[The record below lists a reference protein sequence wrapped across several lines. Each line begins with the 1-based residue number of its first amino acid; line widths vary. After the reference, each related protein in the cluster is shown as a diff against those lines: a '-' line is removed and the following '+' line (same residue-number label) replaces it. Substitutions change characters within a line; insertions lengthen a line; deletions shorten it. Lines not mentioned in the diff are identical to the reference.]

1 VARIFTLGPRLSIC
15 CLALWAGLSVAT
27 WAQSPNTLDQTS
39 EQIKALRAEISVIQA
54 RLASQ
59 ESERDTLQDALRE
72 AEVKIGELDRELG
85 ALNQERRALKQE
97 LTALDAEGEQL
108 RDARRQ
114 RANTIDVSIQELWVL
129 QQGGGFRVWLGD
141 QNPEDVARNLAYFQ
155 TLIEAQQQTIAEYE
169 LGLEAVEQ
177 NRSRIAQAQTAL
189 REQATA
195 AAATKAT
202 LTDQRATRQSTLTLI
217 SQRVQDD
224 QQRLSALER
233 DQARLNALL
242 DELEALAA
250 ASSPVVT
257 PPEAQLPFADTQG
270 ALSMPMAGK
279 LTNRYGARRN
289 ADIRW
294 RGWLTTA
301 DEGEPVRA
309 VHGGDIIY
317 ADWLRGQGLLIVI
330 DHGEGWLSLYA
341 QNHSLL
347 RGVGDRVSAG
357 DIIAKAGASGG
368 SETSGL
374 YFEIRH
380 RGEPVDPSEWIRR

>member
-1 VARIFTLGPRLSIC
+1 VARVFTLGPRLSIC

-72 AEVKIGELDRELG
+72 AEVQIGELDRELG

-108 RDARRQ
+108 RDAQRQ

-250 ASSPVVT
+250 ASLPVVT

-294 RGWLTTA
+294 RGWLITA

>member
-1 VARIFTLGPRLSIC
+1 VVRVFTLCPGLISC
-15 CLALWAGLSVAT
+15 SVALWTGLTVAA
-27 WAQSPNTLDQTS
+27 WAQSPDTRDQTS
-39 EQIKALRAEISVIQA
+39 EQIEALRAEITVIQA

-72 AEVKIGELDRELG
+72 AEVQIGELDRQLG
-85 ALNQERRALKQE
+85 ALSQERRALQQE
-97 LTALDAEGEQL
+97 LNALDAEGEQL
-108 RDARRQ
+108 RQAQRQ
-114 RANTIDVSIQELWVL
+114 RTDTIDASIQQLWLL

-141 QNPEDVARNLAYFQ
+141 QNPQDVARNLAYFQ
-155 TLIEAQQQTIAEYE
+155 TLIEAQQQMIAEYE
-169 LGLEAVEQ
+169 LGLEAIAE
-177 NRSRIAQAQTAL
+177 NRSRNAQAETAL
-189 REQATA
+189 GER
-195 AAATKAT
+195 AAATEAT
-202 LTDQRATRQSTLTLI
+202 KTALTDQRATRQATLAQI
-217 SQRVQDD
+217 SQQVQDD
-224 QQRLSALER
+224 QQRLNVLER

-242 DELEALAA
+242 GELEAVAA
-250 ASSPVVT
+250 AA
-257 PPEAQLPFADTQG
+257 PPEPRMPFADAQG
-270 ALSMPMAGK
+270 TLAMPVSGTLK
-279 LTNRYGARRN
+279 NRYGARRN

-294 RGWLTTA
+294 RGWLIAA

-317 ADWLRGQGLLIVI
+317 SDWLRGQGLLMVV

-380 RGEPVDPSEWIRR
+380 RGEPVDPGEWIRR

>member
-1 VARIFTLGPRLSIC
+1 VVRVLTLCPGLISC
-15 CLALWAGLSVAT
+15 SVALWTGLTVAA
-27 WAQSPNTLDQTS
+27 WAQSPDTLDQTS
-39 EQIKALRAEISVIQA
+39 EQIAALRAEITVIQA

-59 ESERDTLQDALRE
+59 ENERDALQDALRE
-72 AEVKIGELDRELG
+72 AEVQIGELDRQLG
-85 ALNQERRALKQE
+85 ALSQERRALQRE
-97 LTALDAEGEQL
+97 LNALDAEGGQL
-108 RDARRQ
+108 RQAQRQ
-114 RANTIDVSIQELWVL
+114 RTDTIDSSIQQLWLL

-141 QNPEDVARNLAYFQ
+141 QNPQDVARNLAYFQ
-155 TLIEAQQQTIAEYE
+155 TLIEAQQQMIAEYE
-169 LGLEAVEQ
+169 LGLEAIAE
-177 NRSRIAQAQTAL
+177 NRSRTAQAETAL
-189 REQATA
+189 RER
-195 AAATKAT
+195 AAATEATKTT
-202 LTDQRATRQSTLTLI
+202 LTDQRATRQATLAQI
-217 SQRVQDD
+217 SQQVQDD
-224 QQRLSALER
+224 QQRLNVLER

-242 DELEALAA
+242 GELEAVAA
-250 ASSPVVT
+250 AA
-257 PPEAQLPFADTQG
+257 PPQPRMPFADAQG
-270 ALSMPMAGK
+270 TLAMPVAGTLK
-279 LTNRYGARRN
+279 NRYGARRN

-294 RGWLTTA
+294 RGWLIAA

-317 ADWLRGQGLLIVI
+317 ADWLRGQGLLMVV

-380 RGEPVDPSEWIRR
+380 RGEPVDPGEWIRR

>member
-1 VARIFTLGPRLSIC
+1 MVRVLTLCPGLISC
-15 CLALWAGLSVAT
+15 SVALWTGLTVAA
-27 WAQSPNTLDQTS
+27 WAQSPDTLDQTS
-39 EQIKALRAEISVIQA
+39 EQIAALRAEITVIQA

-59 ESERDTLQDALRE
+59 ENERDALQDALRE
-72 AEVKIGELDRELG
+72 AEVQIGELDRQLG
-85 ALNQERRALKQE
+85 ALSQERRALQRE
-97 LTALDAEGEQL
+97 LNALDAEGGQL
-108 RDARRQ
+108 RQAQRQ
-114 RANTIDVSIQELWVL
+114 RTDTIDSSIQQLWLL

-141 QNPEDVARNLAYFQ
+141 QNPQDVARNLAYFQ
-155 TLIEAQQQTIAEYE
+155 TLIEAQQQMIAEYE
-169 LGLEAVEQ
+169 LGLEAIAE
-177 NRSRIAQAQTAL
+177 NRSRTAQAETAL
-189 REQATA
+189 RER
-195 AAATKAT
+195 AAATEATKTT
-202 LTDQRATRQSTLTLI
+202 LTDQRATRQATLAQI
-217 SQRVQDD
+217 SQQVQDD
-224 QQRLSALER
+224 QQRLNVLER

-242 DELEALAA
+242 GELEAVAA
-250 ASSPVVT
+250 AA
-257 PPEAQLPFADTQG
+257 PPQPRMPFADAQG
-270 ALSMPMAGK
+270 TLAMPVAGTLK
-279 LTNRYGARRN
+279 NRYGARRN

-294 RGWLTTA
+294 RGWLIAA

-317 ADWLRGQGLLIVI
+317 ADWLRGQGLLMVV

-380 RGEPVDPSEWIRR
+380 RGEPVDPGEWIRR

>member
-1 VARIFTLGPRLSIC
+1 MVRVSTLCPKPISC
-15 CLALWAGLSVAT
+15 CIALWAGLTAAA
-27 WAQSPNTLDQTS
+27 WAQSPDTLDQTS
-39 EQIKALRAEISVIQA
+39 EQIEALRAEITVIQA

-59 ESERDTLQDALRE
+59 ESERDALQDVLRD
-72 AEVKIGELDRELG
+72 AEVRIGELDRQLG
-85 ALNQERRALKQE
+85 ALGQERRALQQE
-97 LTALDAEGEQL
+97 LNALDAEGEQL
-108 RDARRQ
+108 RQAQRQ
-114 RANTIDVSIQELWVL
+114 RTDTIDTSIQQLWLL

-141 QNPEDVARNLAYFQ
+141 QNPQDVARNLAYFQ
-155 TLIEAQQQTIAEYE
+155 TLIEAQQQMIADYG
-169 LGLEAVEQ
+169 LGLEAIAE
-177 NRSRIAQAQTAL
+177 NRSRIAQAETAL
-189 REQATA
+189 REQASATE
-195 AAATKAT
+195 ATKTT
-202 LTDQRATRQSTLTLI
+202 LTAQRATRQATLAQI
-217 SQRVQDD
+217 SQQVQDD
-224 QQRLSALER
+224 QQRLNVLQR

-242 DELEALAA
+242 GELEAVAA
-250 ASSPVVT
+250 AA
-257 PPEAQLPFADTQG
+257 PPEPRMPFADAQG
-270 ALSMPMAGK
+270 TLVMPVVGK
-279 LTNRYGARRN
+279 LKNRYGARRN

-294 RGWLTTA
+294 RGWLIAA

-317 ADWLRGQGLLIVI
+317 ADWLRGQGLLMVV

-380 RGEPVDPSEWIRR
+380 RGEPVDPGEWIRR

>member
-108 RDARRQ
+108 RDAQRQ

-250 ASSPVVT
+250 ASSPVVA

-279 LTNRYGARRN
+279 LTNQYGARRN

-294 RGWLTTA
+294 RGWLITA

>member
-1 VARIFTLGPRLSIC
+1 MVRVFTLCPGLISC
-15 CLALWAGLSVAT
+15 SVALWTGLTVAA
-27 WAQSPNTLDQTS
+27 WAQSPDTRDQTS
-39 EQIKALRAEISVIQA
+39 EQIEALRAEITVIQA

-59 ESERDTLQDALRE
+59 ESERDALQDALRE
-72 AEVKIGELDRELG
+72 AEVQIGELDRQLG
-85 ALNQERRALKQE
+85 ALSQERRALQQE
-97 LTALDAEGEQL
+97 LNALDAEGEQL
-108 RDARRQ
+108 RQAQRQ
-114 RANTIDVSIQELWVL
+114 RTDTIDASIQQLWLL

-141 QNPEDVARNLAYFQ
+141 QNPQDVARNLAYFQ

-294 RGWLTTA
+294 RGWLITA

-368 SETSGL
+368 NETSGL

-380 RGEPVDPSEWIRR
+380 RGEPVDPGEWIRR

>member
-1 VARIFTLGPRLSIC
+1 VARVFTLGPRLSIC

-72 AEVKIGELDRELG
+72 AEVQIGELDRELG

-108 RDARRQ
+108 RDAQRQ

-250 ASSPVVT
+250 ASSPVVA

-294 RGWLTTA
+294 RGWLITA

-380 RGEPVDPSEWIRR
+380 RGEPVDPGEWIRR

>member
-1 VARIFTLGPRLSIC
+1 MVRVFTLCPGLISC
-15 CLALWAGLSVAT
+15 SVALWTGLTVAA
-27 WAQSPNTLDQTS
+27 WAQSPDTLDQTS
-39 EQIKALRAEISVIQA
+39 EQIEALRAEITVIQA

-59 ESERDTLQDALRE
+59 ESERDALQDALRE
-72 AEVKIGELDRELG
+72 AEVQIGELDRQLG
-85 ALNQERRALKQE
+85 ALSQERRALQQE
-97 LTALDAEGEQL
+97 LNALDAEGEQL
-108 RDARRQ
+108 RQAQRQ
-114 RANTIDVSIQELWVL
+114 RTDTIDASIQQLWLL

-141 QNPEDVARNLAYFQ
+141 QNPQDVARNLAYFQ
-155 TLIEAQQQTIAEYE
+155 TLIEAQQQMIAEYE
-169 LGLEAVEQ
+169 LGLEAIAE
-177 NRSRIAQAQTAL
+177 NRSRTAQAETAL
-189 REQATA
+189 RER
-195 AAATKAT
+195 AAATEATKTT
-202 LTDQRATRQSTLTLI
+202 LTDQRATRQATLAQI
-217 SQRVQDD
+217 SQQVQDD
-224 QQRLSALER
+224 QQRLNVLER

-242 DELEALAA
+242 GELEAVAA
-250 ASSPVVT
+250 AT
-257 PPEAQLPFADTQG
+257 PPEPRMPFADAQG
-270 ALSMPMAGK
+270 TLAMPVSGTLK
-279 LTNRYGARRN
+279 NRYGARRN

-294 RGWLTTA
+294 RGWLIAA

-317 ADWLRGQGLLIVI
+317 ADWLRGQGLLMVV

-380 RGEPVDPSEWIRR
+380 RGEPVDPGEWIRR

>member
-1 VARIFTLGPRLSIC
+1 MVRVFTLCPGPISC
-15 CLALWAGLSVAT
+15 CIALWAGLTVAA
-27 WAQSPNTLDQTS
+27 WAQSPDTLDQTS
-39 EQIKALRAEISVIQA
+39 EQIAALRAEITVIQA

-59 ESERDTLQDALRE
+59 ESERDALQDALRE
-72 AEVKIGELDRELG
+72 AEVQIGELDRQLG
-85 ALNQERRALKQE
+85 ALSQERRALQQE
-97 LTALDAEGEQL
+97 LNALDAEGEQL
-108 RDARRQ
+108 RQAQRQ
-114 RANTIDVSIQELWVL
+114 RTDTIDAGIQQLWLL

-141 QNPEDVARNLAYFQ
+141 QNPQDVARNLAYFQ
-155 TLIEAQQQTIAEYE
+155 TLIEAQQQMIAEYE
-169 LGLEAVEQ
+169 LGLEAIAE
-177 NRSRIAQAQTAL
+177 NRSRTAQAETAL
-189 REQATA
+189 RER
-195 AAATKAT
+195 AAATEATKTT
-202 LTDQRATRQSTLTLI
+202 LTDQRETRQATLAQI
-217 SQRVQDD
+217 SQQVQDD
-224 QQRLSALER
+224 QQRLNVLQR

-242 DELEALAA
+242 SELEAVAA
-250 ASSPVVT
+250 AT
-257 PPEAQLPFADTQG
+257 PPEPRMPFADAQG
-270 ALSMPMAGK
+270 TLAMPVSGTLK
-279 LTNRYGARRN
+279 NRYGARRN

-294 RGWLTTA
+294 RGWLIAA

-317 ADWLRGQGLLIVI
+317 ADWLRGQGLLMVV

-380 RGEPVDPSEWIRR
+380 RGEPVDPGEWIRR

>member
-1 VARIFTLGPRLSIC
+1 MVRVFTLCPRLISC
-15 CLALWAGLSVAT
+15 SVALWTGLTVAA
-27 WAQSPNTLDQTS
+27 WAQSPDTLDQTS
-39 EQIKALRAEISVIQA
+39 EQIEALRAEITVIQA

-59 ESERDTLQDALRE
+59 ESERDALQDALRE
-72 AEVKIGELDRELG
+72 AEVQIGELDRQLG
-85 ALNQERRALKQE
+85 ALSQERRALQQE
-97 LTALDAEGEQL
+97 LNALDAEGEQL
-108 RDARRQ
+108 RQAQRQ
-114 RANTIDVSIQELWVL
+114 RTDTIDASIQQLWLL

-141 QNPEDVARNLAYFQ
+141 QNPQDVARNLAYFQ
-155 TLIEAQQQTIAEYE
+155 TLIEAQQQMIAEYE
-169 LGLEAVEQ
+169 LGLEAIAE
-177 NRSRIAQAQTAL
+177 NRSRTAQAETAL
-189 REQATA
+189 RER
-195 AAATKAT
+195 AAATEATKTT
-202 LTDQRATRQSTLTLI
+202 LTDQRATRQATLAQI
-217 SQRVQDD
+217 SQQVQDD
-224 QQRLSALER
+224 QQRLNVLER

-242 DELEALAA
+242 GELEAVAA
-250 ASSPVVT
+250 AG
-257 PPEAQLPFADTQG
+257 PPEPRMPFADAQG
-270 ALSMPMAGK
+270 TLAMPVSGTLK
-279 LTNRYGARRN
+279 NRYGARRN

-294 RGWLTTA
+294 RGWLIAA

-317 ADWLRGQGLLIVI
+317 ADWLRGQGLLMVV

-380 RGEPVDPSEWIRR
+380 RGEPVDPGEWIRR

>member
-1 VARIFTLGPRLSIC
+1 MVRVFTLCPGLISC
-15 CLALWAGLSVAT
+15 SVALWTGLTVAA
-27 WAQSPNTLDQTS
+27 WAQSPDTLDQTS
-39 EQIKALRAEISVIQA
+39 EQIAALRAEITVIQA

-59 ESERDTLQDALRE
+59 ESERDALQDALRE
-72 AEVKIGELDRELG
+72 AEVQIGELDRQLG
-85 ALNQERRALKQE
+85 ARSQERRTLQQE
-97 LTALDAEGEQL
+97 LNALDAEGEQL
-108 RDARRQ
+108 RQAQRQ
-114 RANTIDVSIQELWVL
+114 RTDTIDASIQQLWLL

-141 QNPEDVARNLAYFQ
+141 QNPQDVARNLAYFQ
-155 TLIEAQQQTIAEYE
+155 TLIEAQQQMIAEYE
-169 LGLEAVEQ
+169 LGLEAIAE
-177 NRSRIAQAQTAL
+177 NRSRTAQAETAL
-189 REQATA
+189 RER
-195 AAATKAT
+195 AAATEATKTT
-202 LTDQRATRQSTLTLI
+202 LTDQRETRQATLAQI
-217 SQRVQDD
+217 SQQVQDD
-224 QQRLSALER
+224 QQRLNVLER

-242 DELEALAA
+242 SELEAVAA
-250 ASSPVVT
+250 AT
-257 PPEAQLPFADTQG
+257 PPEPRTPFADAQG
-270 ALSMPMAGK
+270 TLAMPVSGTLK
-279 LTNRYGARRN
+279 NRYGARRN

-294 RGWLTTA
+294 RGWLIAA

-317 ADWLRGQGLLIVI
+317 ADWLRGQGLLMVV

-380 RGEPVDPSEWIRR
+380 RGEPVDPGEWIRR

>member
-1 VARIFTLGPRLSIC
+1 MVRVFTLCPGLISC
-15 CLALWAGLSVAT
+15 SVALWTGLTVAA
-27 WAQSPNTLDQTS
+27 WAQSPDTRDQTS
-39 EQIKALRAEISVIQA
+39 EQIEALRAEITVIQA

-72 AEVKIGELDRELG
+72 AEVQIGELDRQLG
-85 ALNQERRALKQE
+85 ALSQERRALQQE
-97 LTALDAEGEQL
+97 LNALDAEGEQL
-108 RDARRQ
+108 RQAQRQ
-114 RANTIDVSIQELWVL
+114 RTDTIDASIQQLWLL

-141 QNPEDVARNLAYFQ
+141 QNPQDVARNLAYFQ
-155 TLIEAQQQTIAEYE
+155 TLIEAQQQMIAEYE
-169 LGLEAVEQ
+169 LGLEAIAE
-177 NRSRIAQAQTAL
+177 NRSRTAQAETAL
-189 REQATA
+189 RER
-195 AAATKAT
+195 AAATEAT
-202 LTDQRATRQSTLTLI
+202 KTALTDQRATRQATLAQI
-217 SQRVQDD
+217 SQQVQDD
-224 QQRLSALER
+224 QQRLNVLER

-242 DELEALAA
+242 GELEAVAA
-250 ASSPVVT
+250 AA
-257 PPEAQLPFADTQG
+257 PPEPRMPFADAQG
-270 ALSMPMAGK
+270 TLAMPVSGTLK
-279 LTNRYGARRN
+279 NRYGARRN

-294 RGWLTTA
+294 RGWLIAA

-317 ADWLRGQGLLIVI
+317 SDWLRGQGLLMVV

-380 RGEPVDPSEWIRR
+380 RGEPVDPGEWIRR

>member
-1 VARIFTLGPRLSIC
+1 MVRVLTLCPGLISC
-15 CLALWAGLSVAT
+15 SVALWTGLTVAA
-27 WAQSPNTLDQTS
+27 WAQSPDTLDQTS
-39 EQIKALRAEISVIQA
+39 EQIAALRAEITVIQA

-59 ESERDTLQDALRE
+59 ENERDALQDALRE
-72 AEVKIGELDRELG
+72 AEVQIGELDRQLG
-85 ALNQERRALKQE
+85 ALSQERRALQRE
-97 LTALDAEGEQL
+97 LNALDAEGEAL
-108 RDARRQ
+108 RQAQRQ
-114 RANTIDVSIQELWVL
+114 RTDTIDASIQQLWLL

-141 QNPEDVARNLAYFQ
+141 QNPQDVARNLAYFQ
-155 TLIEAQQQTIAEYE
+155 TLIEAQQQMIAEYE
-169 LGLEAVEQ
+169 LGLEAIAE
-177 NRSRIAQAQTAL
+177 NRSRTAQAETAL
-189 REQATA
+189 RER
-195 AAATKAT
+195 AAATEATKTT
-202 LTDQRATRQSTLTLI
+202 LTDQRATRQATLAQI
-217 SQRVQDD
+217 SQQVQDD
-224 QQRLSALER
+224 QQRLNVLER

-242 DELEALAA
+242 GELEAVAA
-250 ASSPVVT
+250 AT
-257 PPEAQLPFADTQG
+257 PLEPRMPFADAQG
-270 ALSMPMAGK
+270 TLAMPVSGTLK
-279 LTNRYGARRN
+279 NRYGARRN

-294 RGWLTTA
+294 RGWLIAA

-317 ADWLRGQGLLIVI
+317 ADWLRGQGLLMVV

-380 RGEPVDPSEWIRR
+380 RGEPVDPGEWIRR

>member
-1 VARIFTLGPRLSIC
+1 MDRVFALRNGLSCC
-15 CLALWAGLSVAT
+15 CLALCAGLSATT

-39 EQIKALRAEISVIQA
+39 EQIETLRAEITMIQS

-59 ESERDTLQDALRE
+59 ESERDALQDALRE
-72 AEVKIGELDRELG
+72 AEVQIGELDRQLG
-85 ALNQERRALKQE
+85 ALSQERRALQRE
-97 LTALDAEGEQL
+97 LAELDAKGEQL
-108 RDARRQ
+108 RNAQRQ
-114 RANTIDVSIQELWVL
+114 RTDTIDASIQQLWLL
-129 QQGGGFRVWLGD
+129 QQGGGLRVWLGD
-141 QNPEDVARNLAYFQ
+141 QNPEDVGRNLAYFQ
-155 TLIEAQQQTIAEYE
+155 TLIEAQQRTIAEYE
-169 LGLEAVEQ
+169 LGLEALTE
-177 NRSRIAQAQTAL
+177 NRSRIAQAETAL
-189 REQATA
+189 RDQTAVIEATRG
-195 AAATKAT
+195 T
-202 LTDQRATRQSTLTLI
+202 LSDQRATRHTTLALI
-217 SQRVQDD
+217 SQQVQDD

-242 DELEALAA
+242 GELQALAA
-250 ASSPVVT
+250 AT
-257 PPEAQLPFADTQG
+257 PPVITPLETQRPFAKTQG
-270 ALSMPMAGK
+270 TLAMPVAGT
-279 LTNRYGARRN
+279 LRNRYGARRN

-294 RGWLTTA
+294 RGWLIAA

-317 ADWLRGQGLLIVI
+317 ADWLRGQGLLMVV

-347 RGVGDRVSAG
+347 RAVGDRVSAG